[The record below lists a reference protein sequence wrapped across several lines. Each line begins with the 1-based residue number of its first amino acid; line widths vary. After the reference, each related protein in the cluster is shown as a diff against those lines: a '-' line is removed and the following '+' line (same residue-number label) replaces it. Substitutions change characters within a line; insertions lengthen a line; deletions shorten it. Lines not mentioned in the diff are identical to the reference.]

1 MPELF
6 LQANEFV
13 KAGKFDQARAIQ
25 SDINDIIIAECS
37 FDGSMY
43 AVIKEVLKRRGV
55 NVGGV
60 RAPFENL
67 SAEDAGKIDGL
78 IQMIDQAIAKHC
90 E

>member
-1 MPELF
+1 
-6 LQANEFV
+6 
-13 KAGKFDQARAIQ
+13 
-25 SDINDIIIAECS
+25 
-37 FDGSMY
+37 MY